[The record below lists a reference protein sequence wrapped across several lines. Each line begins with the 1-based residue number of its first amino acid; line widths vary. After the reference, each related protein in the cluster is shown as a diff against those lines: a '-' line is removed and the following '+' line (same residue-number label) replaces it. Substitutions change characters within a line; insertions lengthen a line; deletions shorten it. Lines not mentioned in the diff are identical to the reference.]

1 MVYVSDGKPRED
13 EASCIDLSLEIG
25 IPAYEAPGSL
35 GYYPTYAKI
44 SPNQRASYLRWLSS
58 GRVNPLSDIGYAFL
72 FFYGLERRLLL
83 ERRDLNP
90 IVKEVV
96 RLLRPTQY
104 QVLSTATSAASWHS
118 HWHEPESRR
127 LRISGSRLFLPNR
140 GSSATKTFSRLL
152 WHGSSKGICRFPSR
166 GRCVSAQ
173 DPRCPRSIVLDR
185 LPEAF
190 NSLFQKRY
198 RDQFGEGM
206 LLKVAKRERVLGYRP
221 ASPTLLLEAELNPR
235 HLGRLRSPMCSEFR
249 VSLPLAA
256 IWSSCIEELRPLS
269 RVLAK
274 GIEVQSREA
283 FDALPYELKSSV
295 EHPDKEKWDRL
306 VGQHTDEDRSP

>member
-96 RLLRPTQY
+96 RLLETY
-104 QVLSTATSAASWHS
+104 T
-118 HWHEPESRR
+118 
-127 LRISGSRLFLPNR
+127 ISGSFDGYLSRFLAFTLAR
-140 GSSATKTFSRLL
+140 AGIETLKDKWFEVVFAKSRLQRDEDFL
-152 WHGSSKGICRFPSR
+152 AVALAWFFKRNLPIPVAWAVRIARRIR
-166 GRCVSAQ
+166 GVPGVSYSTGY
-173 DPRCPRSIVLDR
+173 PRRSIR
-185 LPEAF
+185 YFKSGIAI
-190 NSLFQKRY
+190 NS
-198 RDQFGEGM
+198 
-206 LLKVAKRERVLGYRP
+206 AK
-221 ASPTLLLEAELNPR
+221 A
-235 HLGRLRSPMCSEFR
+235 CS
-249 VSLPLAA
+249 
-256 IWSSCIEELRPLS
+256 
-269 RVLAK
+269 
-274 GIEVQSREA
+274 
-283 FDALPYELKSSV
+283 
-295 EHPDKEKWDRL
+295 
-306 VGQHTDEDRSP
+306 